1 MLIEAIYPTDKGIVD
16 SALSNRRWH
25 LGEKNSPAQ
34 TLINSTNNKLSA
46 DKKEVEW
53 NYARYWHG
61 YLVFL
66 KPLLCVTNPGRIRV
80 LNFQIQFLLI
90 CLTLILI
97 YKKLGSYYVLTYPLV
112 SLGIPLCFLVALN
125 REKFF
130 ALPIKSA
137 IKKLTAY
144 SAAWGF
150 GYVGMWAS
158 KWILATMFTEYN
170 VLVDAFY
177 NALSSKLSPSILQV
191 SEGVTVTQDFT
202 FFDVLGKNFHALDG
216 SYIYIF
222 AAFIL
227 YLIYKVIQN
236 RKNFRLNKTVLL
248 TFAFVISLPFIW
260 YFVVIKHSYIHD
272 FLVYRELAIA
282 IFGLSCL
289 LVEIIFSANLAKSSS
304 NKVSARRD
312 GEISAASKDFK
323 TASR

>member
-1 MLIEAIYPTDKGIVD
+1 M
-16 SALSNRRWH
+16 
-25 LGEKNSPAQ
+25 
-34 TLINSTNNKLSA
+34 
-46 DKKEVEW
+46 
-53 NYARYWHG
+53 
-61 YLVFL
+61 
-66 KPLLCVTNPGRIRV
+66 LCVADPGTVRV

-191 SEGVTVTQDFT
+191 S
-202 FFDVLGKNFHALDG
+202 
-216 SYIYIF
+216 
-222 AAFIL
+222 
-227 YLIYKVIQN
+227 
-236 RKNFRLNKTVLL
+236 
-248 TFAFVISLPFIW
+248 LPFIW

-282 IFGLSCL
+282 IFDLSCL
-289 LVEIIFSANLAKSSS
+289 VVEIIFSANLAKSSS
-304 NKVSARRD
+304 DKVSARRD